1 MLICL
6 LHAYGADTMQRGSST
21 TNYKDRI
28 IFGDKQQQQQH
39 FSHLLR
45 SNSVF
50 RFIFF
55 FLSIDQTCEWI
66 IFAAAQQNIYL

>member
-6 LHAYGADTMQRGSST
+6 LHANGADTMQRGSST
-21 TNYKDRI
+21 TNHKDRI
-28 IFGDKQQQQQH
+28 IFGDKQQQRH
-39 FSHLLR
+39 FSHSLR

-50 RFIFF
+50 RFIFYF
-55 FLSIDQTCEWI
+55 FQLIKLFLI